1 MTNLGWKKFVRT
13 GSLWFT
19 AFALVLLGA
28 GAWFAIEFWDW
39 LHPSTSQHE
48 ASGATPGASSEN
60 IVSNSE
66 TLRNVG
72 LLIGGGLAF
81 VFAVWR
87 AWIAE
92 HQSAAAQRQAE
103 TAQLQAENVE
113 SQIAIA
119 QSQAET
125 AQQSLLNERYQRGAE
140 MLGNKVLPV
149 RLGGIYA
156 LKRLAEEYPE
166 RYHIQIMQLF
176 CAFARNP
183 PESKEERMVHQY
195 AGNEPTHRL
204 REDVQAV
211 MTAIGRRSRA
221 GIDLEN
227 AAEDFKLDLR
237 DADLHGAS
245 LEGANLAGADLIRA
259 KLDQADLRN
268 ADLSRSYLGFAN
280 LDLSY
285 LIGTKLPGAD
295 LFGTKLSRTVIQH
308 TDFTLA
314 KFFGVNLSGAVF
326 LQNTHMS
333 FSESDIPDSYL
344 TRLTQFQLDQA
355 RADPD
360 NPPKLNG
367 VPDPVT
373 GEPLV
378 WGSQPLT
385 DVQG

>member
-1 MTNLGWKKFVRT
+1 ML
-13 GSLWFT
+13 
-19 AFALVLLGA
+19 LVA
-28 GAWFAIEFWDW
+28 GIWLTIESWDW
-39 LHPSTSQHE
+39 LHPSTSQQE
-48 ASGATPGASSEN
+48 TADTTPGASSEN

-103 TAQLQAENVE
+103 TAQRQAENVQ

-125 AQQSLLNERYQRGAE
+125 ARQSLLNERYQRGAE

-156 LKRLAEEYPE
+156 LGRLAEEYPE
-166 RYHIQIMQLF
+166 QYHIQIMQLF

-183 PESKEERMVHQY
+183 PESEEEGMVHQY
-195 AGNEPTHRL
+195 AENEPTHRL

-245 LEGANLAGADLIRA
+245 LKGANLAGADLIRA
-259 KLDQADLRN
+259 KLDRVDLSQ
-268 ADLSRSYLGFAN
+268 ADLSRSHLEFAN
-280 LDLSY
+280 LNLSY
-285 LIGTKLPGAD
+285 LIGTKLPDAN
-295 LFGTKLSRTVIQH
+295 LFGTNLSRTVIQH

-314 KFFGVNLSGAVF
+314 NFFGVNLSGTIFV
-326 LQNTHMS
+326 QNTHMS
-333 FSESDIPDSYL
+333 LSEGDTPESYL
-344 TRLTQFQLDQA
+344 TRLSQIQLDQA
-355 RADPD
+355 QADPND
-360 NPPKLNG
+360 LPKLND
-367 VPDPVT
+367 VPDIVT

-378 WGSQPLT
+378 WRDQPLIN
-385 DVQG
+385 VPG